1 MFQWF
6 QQKLGLIGVVI
17 TLLGLCFP
25 AVFVKI
31 GEEIKSFTVVY
42 WLQLSIAV
50 IIGLLVAIVW
60 LIVRR
65 E

>member
-31 GEEIKSFTVVY
+31 GEEIKSFTVEY

>member
-25 AVFVKI
+25 AVFAQI
-31 GEEIKSFTVVY
+31 GEEIKSFTVEY

>member
-1 MFQWF
+1 M
-6 QQKLGLIGVVI
+6 VI

-31 GEEIKSFTVVY
+31 GEEIKSFTVEY